1 MDEEAVKP
9 QGEETPTTDSPPV
22 EEQTPETTEEVKAPE
37 QEEAQE
43 APVEEE
49 PAPEPVAE
57 EKPKAKN
64 RFQELANQVREVNE
78 QLEREKAEK
87 AKLLEQL
94 TPAQEKAVQF
104 DPNREYTVEEYN
116 AMLREAQQ
124 MGAAQANMSVEQLRQ
139 EIAAKEQR
147 QKFETS
153 FQSDITY
160 LENTYPELNQESDQ
174 YNSVLHRE
182 VTEAYQ
188 ELAVEGETL
197 NPNISLRKI
206 GDRIMRSAKE
216 LAKSAQAQ
224 ATKEVA
230 QAASASVQADATQK
244 KSTEIGPEWFRTEYN
259 PNNPEHRRIADDYV
273 AKNQFKS

>member
-22 EEQTPETTEEVKAPE
+22 EEQTTEATVEEQAPE

-43 APVEEE
+43 APEQE
-49 PAPEPVAE
+49 AQPEPVAE
-57 EKPKAKN
+57 EKPKKSEN
-64 RFQELANQVREVNE
+64 RFQQLANQVREANE
-78 QLEREKAEK
+78 ALEREKAEK

-94 TPAQEKAVQF
+94 SPAQNKAVQF
-104 DPNREYTVEEYN
+104 DPNKEYTVEEYN
-116 AMLREAQQ
+116 QMLQQAQQ
-124 MGAAQANMSVEQLRQ
+124 MGAAQANISVEQLRQ

-147 QKFETS
+147 QQFETN
-153 FQSDITY
+153 FQSDISY
-160 LENTYPELNQESDQ
+160 LENTYPELNQESNQ

-188 ELAVEGETL
+188 ELAVEGETI
-197 NPNISLRKI
+197 NPRVSLKSI

-216 LAKSAQAQ
+216 LAKSAS
-224 ATKEVA
+224 ATTTQEVA
-230 QAASASVQADATQK
+230 KAASASVQADATQK

-273 AKNQFKS
+273 AKNQFK